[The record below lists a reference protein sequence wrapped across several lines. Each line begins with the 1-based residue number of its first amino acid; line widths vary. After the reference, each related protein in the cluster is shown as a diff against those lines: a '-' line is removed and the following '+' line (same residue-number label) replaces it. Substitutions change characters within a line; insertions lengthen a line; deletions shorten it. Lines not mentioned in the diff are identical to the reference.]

1 VVRGYRFLGK
11 RVFDDF
17 QGRNPEMASPVKK
30 DVVLFKEI
38 KKSYPPGGQLEVKYL
53 LVADSN
59 LKPAS
64 RDWIG
69 IFRVGWSS
77 SRDYY
82 TFEWVT
88 ELTND
93 GKGSASFAGR
103 RLPPE
108 DKNFYQ
114 FCYVSS
120 DGHVRGAS
128 SPFQFCVG
136 PANGVSVDDMELVE
150 VSEDSLMIIQH
161 KDKASSVEAES
172 RQKGSASS
180 SFENDQEESLKWK
193 FEMVERE
200 NVQKTEMLEQL
211 DVKLVESEKK
221 TSNIQERVS
230 ELEKT
235 LADMQKKESD
245 MEKLLQVIILLCCL
259 IRAGGMEGKLY
270 VH

>member
-1 VVRGYRFLGK
+1 
-11 RVFDDF
+11 
-17 QGRNPEMASPVKK
+17 MASPKK
-30 DVVLFKEI
+30 DVVMFNDVRKA
-38 KKSYPPGGQLEVKYL
+38 YPPAEDLDVYYV
-53 LVADSN
+53 LVADSD

-69 IFRVGWSS
+69 LFKVGWSS

-93 GKGSASFAGR
+93 GKGKAAFAGR

-108 DKNFYQ
+108 DKQFYQ

-128 SPFQFCVG
+128 SPFQFSVIAEVG
-136 PANGVSVDDMELVE
+136 AALDELELVE
-150 VSEDSLMIIQH
+150 VSEDSLMILQP
-161 KDKASSVEAES
+161 KDKPNSESDAGQKAS
-172 RQKGSASS
+172 
-180 SFENDQEESLKWK
+180 NDSPKPDESLKWK

-211 DVKLVESEKK
+211 DVRVVDLEKK
-221 TSNIQERVS
+221 
-230 ELEKT
+230 
-235 LADMQKKESD
+235 LADTERQ
-245 MEKLLQVIILLCCL
+245 LQVRIFKCCNGRN
-259 IRAGGMEGKLY
+259 ITYE
-270 VH
+270 